1 MGAPISIPNLIM
13 AQAAQSGVPPSI
25 ALAVAQKE
33 SSVSQWNSN
42 GSLVT
47 GTSGEVGVFQLMPG
61 TAAQLGV
68 NPSDVSQN
76 IQGGITLLAQLFQ
89 KYGNWNSALS
99 AYNSGTATGSPS
111 YATSVLSIAAS
122 LGLAPGTAA
131 PTIDDSSDD
140 ADSTLSTPLLIGL
153 ALGGVAI
160 AWWLLD

>member
-68 NPSDVSQN
+68 DPSDVSQN
-76 IQGGITLLAQLFQ
+76 IQGGITYLAQLFQ

-99 AYNSGTATGSPS
+99 AYNSGSPTGSPS

-122 LGLAPGTAA
+122 LGLAPGTAT
-131 PTIDDSSDD
+131 PTIDDSGD
-140 ADSTLSTPLLIGL
+140 ALTLACLCL
-153 ALGGVAI
+153 
-160 AWWLLD
+160 